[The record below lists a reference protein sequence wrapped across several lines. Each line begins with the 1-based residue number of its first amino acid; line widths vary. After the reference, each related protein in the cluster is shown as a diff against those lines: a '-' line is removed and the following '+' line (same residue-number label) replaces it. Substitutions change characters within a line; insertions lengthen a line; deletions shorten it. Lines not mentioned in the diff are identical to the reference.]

1 MSEKLVST
9 ARRTGI
15 LGAGFISDFHIRAV
29 QSCPGVQLTA
39 VCDADRPKAL
49 QLQRK
54 FAIPHCYG
62 SLDEMLLGGVVDVVH
77 VLVPPSAHA
86 ATASRCLE
94 AGCDV
99 FLEKPM
105 AVSADEARALDQLAK
120 RSGRTLGINHNNT
133 FHPTFVRLLDAI
145 RERRL
150 GALQH
155 VMVTLNVP
163 LRQLDAGQ
171 HSHWMF
177 RRPENIILEQACHPL
192 SQICR
197 LLGPVSRAVSLVG
210 KETILNTGTPFY
222 DTWQCSLVCERGT
235 AQMFLAFGREFLDFS
250 MHAIGQDGVADL
262 DFRRNTFRLSQKS
275 RFMEPVDN
283 LLDSVQNGRSVL
295 RQGAGNIVGYS
306 LGFLKL
312 KPPSDP
318 FAAGMRNSIA
328 AFYRSLGGGLAPRED
343 SAAGRAVIE
352 ACEAIAAARQSAP
365 SGMVP
370 GLEVGARG

>member
-1 MSEKLVST
+1 MSENVAS
-9 ARRTGI
+9 AGRRTGI
-15 LGAGFISDFHIRAV
+15 LGAGFISEFHIRAV
-29 QSCPGVQLTA
+29 QSCPGVQLA
-39 VCDADRPKAL
+39 AICDADRSKAS
-49 QLQRK
+49 QLQKK

-62 SLDEMLLGGVVDVVH
+62 SLDDMLESGVVDVVH

-105 AVSADEARALDQLAK
+105 AVSAAEAHALDNLAK
-120 RSGRTLGINHNNT
+120 RLGRILGINHNNT
-133 FHPTFVRLLDAI
+133 FHPMFDRLLDAVK
-145 RERRL
+145 ERRL

-155 VMVTLNVP
+155 VAVTLNVP

-177 RRPENIILEQACHPL
+177 QRPENIVLEQACHPL

-197 LLGPVSRAVSLVG
+197 LLGPVVHATAVVG
-210 KETILNTGTPFY
+210 EETILNTGIPFY
-222 DTWQCSLVCERGT
+222 DTWQCSLICERGT

-250 MHAIGQDGVADL
+250 MRAIGQDGVADL

-283 LLDSVQNGRSVL
+283 LLDSLRGGR
-295 RQGAGNIVGYS
+295 RIFTQGLGNIFGYS

-318 FAAGMRNSIA
+318 FAAGMRNSVA
-328 AFYRSLGGGLAPRED
+328 AFYESLLAGRSPRED
-343 SAAGRAVIE
+343 SAAGYAVIQ
-352 ACEAIAAARQSAP
+352 ACETVAANRQGAP
-365 SGMVP
+365 CRVASGS
-370 GLEVGARG
+370 EVGIRG